1 MFFILS
7 QTVPLL
13 VMLFVGADI
22 ACTDSCCLDDWCA
35 SARRSVYFMSI
46 SMVASSVSDITLR
59 TSGVKH
65 CSNIFCTCLILC
77 ASQYRNRFLEVVLV
91 LKFHATFVWCHVT
104 GWFRGSRS
112 LEARTYDDG
121 MNTFSSVDTRE
132 SYVISAGCVWGH
144 GAIVWNTDLGAA
156 SSA

>member
-1 MFFILS
+1 MGTDFIIE
-7 QTVPLL
+7 QT
-13 VMLFVGADI
+13 FHI
-22 ACTDSCCLDDWCA
+22 I
-35 SARRSVYFMSI
+35 VYNLNHMGLI
-46 SMVASSVSDITLR
+46 NVSVSIPLC

-77 ASQYRNRFLEVVLV
+77 ASRYRNRFLEVVLV
-91 LKFHATFVWCHVT
+91 LKFHATFVWGHLA
-104 GWFRGSRS
+104 GWFRWSSS

-132 SYVISAGCVWGH
+132 SYVISAGCVSSH
-144 GAIVWNTDLGAA
+144 GAIVWNTDLGTA